1 MAYLMG
7 IDVGTSSTKV
17 LVIEESGRVVAEASH
32 EYPISTPK
40 EGWAEQDPELWWKA
54 FRESI
59 RKISES
65 VLREV
70 VAIGLSGQMHGTVVL
85 DRFGRPLRPAVIWA
99 DRRSLPQCR
108 EIYARF
114 GRESVL
120 ELVCNPM
127 MPGFMGPTLL
137 WLLENEPQTV
147 RDANVVL
154 LPKDYVRLRLTGSV
168 ATDVSDASATLLFD
182 VKARRWAEELVS
194 SLGIPLNLLPEVLES
209 TDVAGEVTDEASEE
223 TGLSAGIPVIVG
235 GGDSQVGAVGCG
247 AVKEGLISS
256 NIGTGGQVFAT
267 INHVKV
273 DPKHRVHTFCHAVPG
288 RWCLQG
294 AILSAGLSLRWF
306 RDNLAHME
314 KVIGDLCSL
323 DPYELLSMEAEAA
336 EPGCRGLIFLPY
348 LLGERSP
355 HMNPNAK
362 GVLFGLTIE
371 HRRAHIIRAIMEG
384 VVYALKD
391 SLEVFKEL
399 SVRAER
405 VISRGGGAVSRLW
418 RRIQADVFGVEVVRC
433 KVGEEAALGA
443 ALLAG
448 VGVNVYRDVENA
460 CSEAVKTVDTES
472 PNPENVKIYEHYYSK
487 FYRRL
492 YPTLEDYWR
501 GR

>member
-1 MAYLMG
+1 M
-7 IDVGTSSTKV
+7 
-17 LVIEESGRVVAEASH
+17 
-32 EYPISTPK
+32 
-40 EGWAEQDPELWWKA
+40 
-54 FRESI
+54 
-59 RKISES
+59 
-65 VLREV
+65 
-70 VAIGLSGQMHGTVVL
+70 
-85 DRFGRPLRPAVIWA
+85 
-99 DRRSLPQCR
+99 
-108 EIYARF
+108 
-114 GRESVL
+114 
-120 ELVCNPM
+120 
-127 MPGFMGPTLL
+127 
-137 WLLENEPQTV
+137 
-147 RDANVVL
+147 
-154 LPKDYVRLRLTGSV
+154 
-168 ATDVSDASATLLFD
+168 
-182 VKARRWAEELVS
+182 
-194 SLGIPLNLLPEVLES
+194 
-209 TDVAGEVTDEASEE
+209 
-223 TGLSAGIPVIVG
+223 
-235 GGDSQVGAVGCG
+235 
-247 AVKEGLISS
+247 
-256 NIGTGGQVFAT
+256 
-267 INHVKV
+267 
-273 DPKHRVHTFCHAVPG
+273 PG